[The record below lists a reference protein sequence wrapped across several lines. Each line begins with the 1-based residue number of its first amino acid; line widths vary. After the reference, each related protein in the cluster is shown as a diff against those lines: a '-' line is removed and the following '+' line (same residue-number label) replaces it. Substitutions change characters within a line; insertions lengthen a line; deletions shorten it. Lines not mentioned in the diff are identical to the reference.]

1 MARHVNAPWV
11 GKHEEQ
17 RQRSHFDAD
26 NEVGN
31 TDVNIS
37 VGERVAG
44 LENVLV
50 VENGE
55 DDLNSQCHDKDVRR
69 DKPYTLDKSQADYDL
84 ESSELQHRVMVGEVL
99 LEKEVHL

>member
-1 MARHVNAPWV
+1 MARLVNAPWV

-17 RQRSHFDAD
+17 RQGSHFDAND
-26 NEVGN
+26 EVGN
-31 TDVNIS
+31 TNVNIS

-55 DDLNSQCHDKDVRR
+55 DDLNSQCHAIEVRR
-69 DKPYTLDKSQADYDL
+69 DRAYTLDKGQADNDL
-84 ESSELQHRVMVGEVL
+84 ESSELQHRVMVGKVL
-99 LEKEVHL
+99 LEKHVHL